1 MEWNDSVPLFFP
13 ETSVLKSLAY
23 VKVMV
28 GSNSQRLL
36 EMERKVD
43 VILSDKVANDAE
55 ISFKLVPA
63 KSLEEFQ
70 NLEKE
75 LQQEKNAKLF
85 VRINIIWN
93 KTA

>member
-1 MEWNDSVPLFFP
+1 
-13 ETSVLKSLAY
+13 
-23 VKVMV
+23 MV

-43 VILSDKVANDAE
+43 VILSDKVGNDAE

-75 LQQEKNAKLF
+75 LKQEENAKLF
-85 VRINIIWN
+85 VRINII
-93 KTA
+93 